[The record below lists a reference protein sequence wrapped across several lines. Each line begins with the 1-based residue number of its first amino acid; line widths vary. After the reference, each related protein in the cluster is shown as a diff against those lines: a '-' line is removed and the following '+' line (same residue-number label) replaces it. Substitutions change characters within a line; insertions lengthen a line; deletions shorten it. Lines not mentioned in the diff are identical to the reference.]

1 MNEIYPPT
9 TPATANIK
17 YPKAVQS
24 LIDQLKIA
32 ELEFAEQDTTLAGLK
47 DDLLAAKQADMMAL
61 KAAAIASEPDPGT
74 VETQAVER
82 SILYQYEKTLH
93 ARSMAQ
99 KAGSLVAQALKD
111 HRVAVLDECIREAKE
126 GITQWQQAIMKIQT
140 DYMSAAD
147 LRNKSLEGI
156 RMVSNIG
163 LTRDLVQFDN
173 NFPISGLFEVPKTHE
188 PRILELITLLD
199 GLFHPAHPE
208 LPRALHAKLAEY
220 KAAAE

>member
-9 TPATANIK
+9 TPATADIK
-17 YPKAVQS
+17 FPKAVQS
-24 LIDQLKIA
+24 LIDQMKIA

-74 VETQAVER
+74 VQTQAVER

-93 ARSMAQ
+93 AKSMAQ

-111 HRVAVLDECIREAKE
+111 NRVAIIDECLKQAKE
-126 GITQWQQAIMKIQT
+126 GITQWQKSIIAIQT
-140 DYMSAAD
+140 DYMTAAD
-147 LRNKSLEGI
+147 SRHKSLEGI
-156 RMVSNIG
+156 RMVSNLG
-163 LTRDLVQFDN
+163 LTSDLVQFDN
-173 NFPISGLFEVPKTHE
+173 HFPISGLFEVPKTHE
-188 PRILELITLLD
+188 PHILDIVALLD
-199 GLFHPAHPE
+199 RLFHPAHPE

-220 KAAAE
+220 KTAVE